1 LSARANQLLGW
12 LGLQYFTACTTL
24 SYEMGCALGLQYF
37 TATPRFSPIPKAA
50 QLQPIFIIAA
60 KSIGKGPKYHNN
72 YLHISSKIA
81 NKPIDHRD
89 CFFLL
94 TKRSSTVDRVW
105 AENTDK
111 KKSCPVY
118 SLEYLRIIQ
127 TEADQQR
134 GRSTI
139 GMPAANG

>member
-81 NKPIDHRD
+81 NKPIDIVIVSSSSPNVHPR
-89 CFFLL
+89 LIASGQK
-94 TKRSSTVDRVW
+94 TQIKRRAVPYIPW
-105 AENTDK
+105 NTF
-111 KKSCPVY
+111 
-118 SLEYLRIIQ
+118 
-127 TEADQQR
+127 A
-134 GRSTI
+134 
-139 GMPAANG
+139 